1 MRGPGVN
8 EAERRGSEAAR
19 QRTARLISLTWY
31 HDGVKIK
38 TTVYPHIVTDSR
50 IAGGA
55 PIIKGTRIAVRAI
68 AGYYQLGMSV
78 DEILQSLPHLTQSQ
92 VHAALAFY
100 FDHQREIDRDL
111 KSNSD
116 AGYWR
121 KQVKRSP
128 AVEAKAA

>member
-1 MRGPGVN
+1 MK
-8 EAERRGSEAAR
+8 S
-19 QRTARLISLTWY
+19 
-31 HDGVKIK
+31 K

-50 IAGGA
+50 IADGV

-68 AGYYQLGMSV
+68 AGYYQLGMNV

-100 FDHQREIDRDL
+100 FDHQREVDRDL

-116 AGYWR
+116 TSHWR
-121 KQVKRSP
+121 RQVKRSP

>member
-1 MRGPGVN
+1 M
-8 EAERRGSEAAR
+8 
-19 QRTARLISLTWY
+19 
-31 HDGVKIK
+31 KIK
-38 TTVYPHIVTDSR
+38 TTVYPHIIIDPG

-111 KSNSD
+111 KTNSD
-116 AGYWR
+116 TAYWR
-121 KQVKRSP
+121 KQVKRSS

>member
-1 MRGPGVN
+1 MP
-8 EAERRGSEAAR
+8 
-19 QRTARLISLTWY
+19 LTWY
-31 HDGVKIK
+31 CDGVKIK

-121 KQVKRSP
+121 KQVKRSS